1 MYDFVEQ
8 NQAHQ
13 AYIMIYIAYSSRV
26 GDHNIDQTETEE
38 QEFAVTS
45 IEIHRDFN
53 VGPFLNNDIAIATLG
68 YVGAPN
74 EQHNVDFRTSG
85 GIRFGQYVGAAC
97 LPSDRLR

>member
-1 MYDFVEQ
+1 ML
-8 NQAHQ
+8 
-13 AYIMIYIAYSSRV
+13 ILPRV

-53 VGPFLNNDIAIATLG
+53 VGPFLNNDIAVATLG
-68 YVGAPN
+68 YVGAAN